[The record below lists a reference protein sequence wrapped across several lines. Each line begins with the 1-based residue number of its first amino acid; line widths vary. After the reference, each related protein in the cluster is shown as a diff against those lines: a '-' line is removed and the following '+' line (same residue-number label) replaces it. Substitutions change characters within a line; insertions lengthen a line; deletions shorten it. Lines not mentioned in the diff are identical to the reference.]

1 MILLKIYGRYMSKP
15 VTHSLL
21 EDAQAF
27 VLGTALCAL
36 SIELLRHAG
45 LITGQ
50 TAGLGVLLSYVTSW
64 SFGAVF
70 FALNIPFYVLAWFRM
85 GARFT
90 AKTFVAV
97 VLVSAMSELV
107 PHVITLSYLHP
118 IAAALFGGALAGLGL
133 MVLFRHGASLGGV
146 GILALYLQERF
157 KIQAGWVQL
166 GFDVCLFIAAIFLL
180 ELNIVAYSLVGAV
193 VTNMLI
199 AVNHRKDRYIGR

>member
-1 MILLKIYGRYMSKP
+1 MTKP
-15 VTHSLL
+15 VTHTLV

-36 SIELLRHAG
+36 AIEFLRHAG

-70 FALNIPFYVLAWFRM
+70 FALNIPFYILAWFRM

-90 AKTFVAV
+90 IKTFIAV
-97 VLVSAMSELV
+97 LVVSAMTEIV
-107 PHVITLSYLHP
+107 PHVITLSYLNP
-118 IAAALFGGALAGLGL
+118 IAAALFGGALAGIGL

-146 GILALYLQERF
+146 GVLALYLQERF
-157 KIQAGWVQL
+157 KIQAGWVQV
-166 GFDVCLFIAAIFLL
+166 GFDGVLFAVAFLVL
-180 ELNIVAYSLVGAV
+180 DLDIVGYSLLGAI

>member
-1 MILLKIYGRYMSKP
+1 MTKP
-15 VTHSLL
+15 VTHTIS

-27 VLGTALCAL
+27 ILGTALCAL
-36 SIELLRHAG
+36 GVEFLRHAG

-70 FALNIPFYVLAWFRM
+70 FAINIPFYAIAWFRM

-90 AKTFVAV
+90 IKTFIAV
-97 VLVSAMSELV
+97 GLVSAMTEFL
-107 PHVITLSYLHP
+107 PHVIILSHINP

-146 GILALYLQERF
+146 GVLALYLQERF

-166 GFDVCLFIAAIFLL
+166 GFDVVLFAVAFLVLDMAI
-180 ELNIVAYSLVGAV
+180 VGYSLLGAI